1 MCLCVWCVCVFVC
14 VCIRTRA
21 CERSCFCVREQCKI
35 THLTKGTVIADG
47 EIEKVTL
54 PSKDTMT
61 FKISQI
67 MTPIYLLAN
76 MCIEIRPPLPFFV
89 QEDLNYCQS
98 LTDKLQRK
106 NEAVF
111 DPYPVVKQQQIEW
124 LLRQPKKNKAG
135 DFVVHC
141 RRESQANQRTGFK
154 RLWIS
159 YLTKQQDIESFS
171 VYLVEVRNEP

>member
-1 MCLCVWCVCVFVC
+1 MFGVYVCLCVC
-14 VCIRTRA
+14 A

-54 PSKDTMT
+54 QSKDTMT

-111 DPYPVVKQQQIEW
+111 DPYPVVKQQQIDR
-124 LLRQPKKNKAG
+124 LLRQPQKKKVG

-141 RRESQANQRTGFK
+141 RQESQANQRTGFK